1 MSYFLKIF
9 SAKRG
14 HLKLFIRSQEFF
26 RTLQRHYSNACIDAN
41 KQAAINLFLGYFQP
55 EQGNPALWELESS
68 SEEHNNETLDH
79 TGDSA
84 MPRVQSDGSLLCVS
98 NTSIPGDSDELLN
111 GAQPDELQSPQVESD
126 LVHENEISPP
136 FESEASNSRYTPT
149 VSHNHIH
156 HVLSSHIDDC
166 NGSGDSN
173 FLDLEWLSN
182 SGISSDERSIA
193 TSTPDAH
200 LSTENVI
207 SGIIPETTE
216 NEERV
221 AEVQGQKLP
230 DHFRQWV
237 EDGDTFWF

>member
-1 MSYFLKIF
+1 
-9 SAKRG
+9 
-14 HLKLFIRSQEFF
+14 
-26 RTLQRHYSNACIDAN
+26 
-41 KQAAINLFLGYFQP
+41 
-55 EQGNPALWELESS
+55 
-68 SEEHNNETLDH
+68 
-79 TGDSA
+79 
-84 MPRVQSDGSLLCVS
+84 
-98 NTSIPGDSDELLN
+98 
-111 GAQPDELQSPQVESD
+111 
-126 LVHENEISPP
+126 
-136 FESEASNSRYTPT
+136 